1 MERVLQK
8 FQTKIWW
15 VRSQPEIALLI
26 LKQIETDIRE
36 FISTQLAN
44 ETAFLNLYPKFKV
57 YRSWSV
63 PNLEVKP

>member
-1 MERVLQK
+1 MERVLHK

-15 VRSQPEIALLI
+15 VKSKPEIALLI

-44 ETAFLNLYPKFKV
+44 EMVRLNLYPKFRV
-57 YRSWSV
+57 HRSWSV
-63 PNLEVKP
+63 PNIGAIT